1 MINDQASSKNIW
13 PYRSIPFLPWSPVL
27 ELWKRGCA
35 LASDPPCLAGCQP
48 GGLHVSKTPD
58 WFEAKQQSWTQ
69 QRNAIIATPGFK
81 MLNLSKA
88 SVCSCPFWIFLTFL
102 CDSVEPE
109 SPNDAILVRRV
120 LCAVRSQVHH
130 QGSGHSNEI
139 LCNSSKQKPVSNV
152 SQQCL
157 SLPYCHFNFTSGSS
171 VHIRIGG
178 ISNWCPVGKGK
189 VVLITC
195 NSCVS
200 KCFAKASWRMQGFW
214 NSLGFAP
221 QNLKDYLQSRQ
232 AEMLAWQTPP
242 QPHNGVHHD
251 L

>member
-1 MINDQASSKNIW
+1 
-13 PYRSIPFLPWSPVL
+13 
-27 ELWKRGCA
+27 
-35 LASDPPCLAGCQP
+35 
-48 GGLHVSKTPD
+48 
-58 WFEAKQQSWTQ
+58 
-69 QRNAIIATPGFK
+69 

-139 LCNSSKQKPVSNV
+139 LCNSSKKKPVSNV

-157 SLPYCHFNFTSGSS
+157 SLPYYQFNFTSGSS
-171 VHIRIGG
+171 VHIRVGG
-178 ISNWCPVGKGK
+178 ISNWCPVVKGK

-200 KCFAKASWRMQGFW
+200 KCFAKVRWRMQGFW
-214 NSLGFAP
+214 NSFGFAP

-251 L
+251 LYFLVVFTGHLADWPFL